1 MVLRS
6 NETSE
11 TWRYLFCTI
20 LQNESWKFYQNLT
33 LVTFGSE
40 RVKLNSG
47 EKSVCGWEAWNMA
60 LLVISIEKSERY
72 GQLDFDYEDKGDG
85 MSLFGNSCLETEE
98 CFYSLEK
105 ESSN

>member
-6 NETSE
+6 NETSQ

-20 LQNESWKFYQNLT
+20 LRSESWKFYQNLT

-47 EKSVCGWEAWNMA
+47 KKSVCG
-60 LLVISIEKSERY
+60 
-72 GQLDFDYEDKGDG
+72 
-85 MSLFGNSCLETEE
+85 
-98 CFYSLEK
+98 
-105 ESSN
+105 

>member
-6 NETSE
+6 NETSQ

-20 LQNESWKFYQNLT
+20 LQSESWKFYQNLT

-47 EKSVCGWEAWNMA
+47 KKSVCG
-60 LLVISIEKSERY
+60 
-72 GQLDFDYEDKGDG
+72 
-85 MSLFGNSCLETEE
+85 
-98 CFYSLEK
+98 
-105 ESSN
+105 